1 MGQDPRHKS
10 KSQKPDLFLQKKVR
24 CARMRSPLVLQ
35 LATPKAANG
44 FFAKDMRELKSAT
57 QQQSK
62 VLIII

>member
-1 MGQDPRHKS
+1 MGQNPRHKS

-24 CARMRSPLVLQ
+24 CARMRSPLVQ

-57 QQQSK
+57 QQQSRALK
-62 VLIII
+62 II